1 MLFTFIDLLHKV
13 PSHHTFTFSSC
24 FSMVIPVLGLI
35 TNLGETGC
43 YNSLPLKGTPS
54 SVFFLKTPVM
64 PFLFGHFRRLDLRH
78 LPSII
83 PGQQAH

>member
-1 MLFTFIDLLHKV
+1 
-13 PSHHTFTFSSC
+13 
-24 FSMVIPVLGLI
+24 MVIPVLGLI

-64 PFLFGHFRRLDLRH
+64 PFLFGYFRRLDLRH

>member
-13 PSHHTFTFSSC
+13 LSHHTFTFSSC

-43 YNSLPLKGTPS
+43 YILPL
-54 SVFFLKTPVM
+54 
-64 PFLFGHFRRLDLRH
+64 PFLDLF
-78 LPSII
+78 LPAGVDWTTFTSEVL
-83 PGQQAH
+83 PVGVAGDGAF

>member
-43 YNSLPLKGTPS
+43 YILEVKYTLQ
-54 SVFFLKTPVM
+54 F
-64 PFLFGHFRRLDLRH
+64 
-78 LPSII
+78 
-83 PGQQAH
+83 